1 MQFVFKACR
10 RTGKIRKTGRGK
22 KEFVLEVQ
30 CDGKECKVE
39 CESYKKLKK
48 EYCKKSRIILQPFG
62 VKGENSNQEYR
73 IQYDV
78 YNAEFVPSQKYS
90 YSDEDIDYIEH
101 HINQFKLNDAG
112 FKTKALADFVEDV
125 IEADGKYRENSEYP
139 NYIVDLFKEKIKGM
153 EQEKVLRLCEQIHI
167 KNITLFRS

>member
-1 MQFVFKACR
+1 M
-10 RTGKIRKTGRGK
+10 
-22 KEFVLEVQ
+22 
-30 CDGKECKVE
+30 
-39 CESYKKLKK
+39 
-48 EYCKKSRIILQPFG
+48 
-62 VKGENSNQEYR
+62 
-73 IQYDV
+73 
-78 YNAEFVPSQKYS
+78 
-90 YSDEDIDYIEH
+90 
-101 HINQFKLNDAG
+101 G